1 MPLRPAHVG
10 RAGVIGVPVVKT
22 AVIEVAVTPGRG
34 ASLAK
39 TAVVAAAVPPRVAS
53 PPNAA
58 TDRPTG
64 DAAERLACIR
74 VKIFGE
80 S

>member
-1 MPLRPAHVG
+1 MPLRPARVG

-22 AVIEVAVTPGRG
+22 AVIDAAVTPGRG

-39 TAVVAAAVPPRVAS
+39 TAVFAAAVPPRVAS
-53 PPNAA
+53 PPNVAS
-58 TDRPTG
+58 DRPVM
-64 DAAERLACIR
+64 RLSGWRIR